1 MKKEQVFICVTQVKS
16 LRPKSRSDWQVTE
29 RVEFVDQVRRKHVQ
43 TAMAVGDYINRKMII
58 GAGKVENYEKFE
70 EYIRTKYSKQ
80 MQQLDQFFRPETIVP
95 EVTETESPPVTVEG
109 DNVVVK

>member
-1 MKKEQVFICVTQVKS
+1 MKKEQVFICVTQVRS

-58 GAGKVENYEKFE
+58 GTGKVESYEKFE
-70 EYIRTKYSKQ
+70 EYVRAKYPKQ
-80 MQQLDQFFRPETIVP
+80 MGQLDEFFRPETVEP
-95 EVTETESPPVTVEG
+95 EVIEESPPVTVEG